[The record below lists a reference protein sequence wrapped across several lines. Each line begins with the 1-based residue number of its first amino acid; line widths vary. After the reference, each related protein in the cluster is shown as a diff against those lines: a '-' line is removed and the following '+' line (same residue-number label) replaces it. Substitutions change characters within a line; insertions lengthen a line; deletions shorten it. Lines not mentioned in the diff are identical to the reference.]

1 MVLVFDVLGT
11 GTLVFF
17 DSADSDRQEELALPE
32 GESQDKLRFFHEQKI
47 GVYEE
52 TERMEAMPKV
62 KILVDNHAAPGLL
75 EEHGFA
81 VWIEADGKH
90 ILFDTGAGKALR
102 TNTEK
107 TPVDIAHADILVLSH
122 GHVDHTGA
130 VDYVLERN
138 PEIQVYAHLEIF
150 RERYS
155 LYEGKPPKEISMLS
169 EERLVVA
176 NLRDSQLHWVR
187 KPISITPSVWLS
199 GPIPRKHPLED
210 VGGRFYLDSNGET
223 PDDIPDD
230 LSLWIETPKGLLVVC
245 GCCHSGLINTLNHAR
260 SVSGVATIWGVVGGF
275 HLKHASKERLAA
287 TVEGLR
293 EINPEFLVPCHC
305 TGSEAVDYLKQN
317 LSIPVQAGFAGFEL

>member
-107 TPVDIAHADILVLSH
+107 TPFDIAHADFLVLSH
-122 GHVDHTGA
+122 GHFDHTSA

-155 LYEGKPPKEISMLS
+155 LHEGKPPKEISMLS

-210 VGGRFYLDSNGET
+210 VGGPYFQDAQGDQPDS
-223 PDDIPDD
+223 IPDD
-230 LSLWIETPKGLLVVC
+230 QALWIKTPEGLLVIC
-245 GCCHSGLINTLNHAR
+245 GCCHAGLMNTLEHIRA
-260 SVSGVATIWGVVGGF
+260 VSGGAPIYGIIGGF
-275 HLKHASKERLAA
+275 HLGNASEARLEA
-287 TVEGLR
+287 TAEALR
-293 EINPEFLVPCHC
+293 KLDLKFLIPCHC
-305 TGSEAVDYLKQN
+305 TGSVAVDYLKQN